1 MEDDREGNFE
11 FDCPDCG
18 THILGYLTKCPKC
31 GVEFVFEEVEE
42 TKCPRCG
49 KTVAIDAQT
58 CPACGKRFES
68 ELPQPILPPPMSESE
83 HEAARETPEQL
94 ELKRQFP
101 VLVAEVK
108 PLMELAKEYDIET
121 GECRRLI
128 DRAVKAGKAGD
139 RAAAVQCVKECN
151 VQVRQSIE
159 DRIGHDIEYLE
170 RLSLIARGMNTDPS
184 DINESVDRTK
194 QYLAIGDY
202 AGALKEAKNGR
213 KISEK
218 VTGKYLEASDMC
230 DSLDHL
236 IQNAERF
243 YIDTR
248 EAKRLLKE
256 AQEAGEH
263 GDWTMMGILAR
274 KGRGCLQEE
283 LPDVVNKEL
292 KKAKSQLIN
301 AKANGKDVT
310 TTVKVLKDA
319 GLAVKREQY
328 DEALEYLIE
337 FKSELRRL

>member
-1 MEDDREGNFE
+1 
-11 FDCPDCG
+11 
-18 THILGYLTKCPKC
+18 
-31 GVEFVFEEVEE
+31 VEFVFEEVEE

-49 KTVAIDAQT
+49 KNVANDAQT
-58 CPACGKRFES
+58 CPACGKRFETD
-68 ELPQPILPPPMSESE
+68 LTPPPTPTTEVSPTVQES
-83 HEAARETPEQL
+83 PEQL

-101 VLVAEVK
+101 ILVAEVK

-128 DRAVKAGKAGD
+128 DHAVKAGKAGD
-139 RAAAVQCVKECN
+139 RASAVQCVKECN
-151 VQVRQSIE
+151 VLVRQAIE
-159 DRIGHDIEYLE
+159 DRINHDIEYLE
-170 RLSLIARGMNTDPS
+170 RLSTIARGMNTDPTE
-184 DINESVDRTK
+184 INEAVERTK
-194 QYLAIGDY
+194 QFLAIGDY
-202 AGALKEAKNGR
+202 AGALKEARAGR

-218 VTGKYLEASDMC
+218 VTGKYLEASEMC
-230 DSLDHL
+230 DQLDAL

-274 KGRGCLQEE
+274 KGKECLQDQ
-283 LPDVVNKEL
+283 LPEVVNKEL

-310 TTVKVLKDA
+310 TPVKVLKDA

>member
-1 MEDDREGNFE
+1 MEEERENFE
-11 FDCPDCG
+11 FECPDCG

-49 KTVAIDAQT
+49 KNVASDAQT
-58 CPACGKRFES
+58 CPACGKRFETN
-68 ELPQPILPPPMSESE
+68 LTPPPTPVAEASPTVQES
-83 HEAARETPEQL
+83 PEQL

-101 VLVAEVK
+101 ILVAEVK

-128 DRAVKAGKAGD
+128 DHAVKAGKAGD
-139 RAAAVQCVKECN
+139 RASAVQCVKECN
-151 VQVRQSIE
+151 VLVRQAIE
-159 DRIGHDIEYLE
+159 DRINHDIEYLE
-170 RLSLIARGMNTDPS
+170 RLSNIARGMNTDPTE
-184 DINESVDRTK
+184 INEAVERTK
-194 QYLAIGDY
+194 QFLAIGDY
-202 AGALKEAKNGR
+202 AGALKEARAGR

-218 VTGKYLEASDMC
+218 VTGKYLEASEMC
-230 DSLDHL
+230 DQLDVL

-274 KGRGCLQEE
+274 KGKECLQEQ
-283 LPDVVNKEL
+283 LPEVVNKEL

-310 TTVKVLKDA
+310 TPVKVLKDA

>member
-1 MEDDREGNFE
+1 MEEERENFE
-11 FDCPDCG
+11 FECPDCG

-42 TKCPRCG
+42 SKCPRCG
-49 KTVAIDAQT
+49 KNVASDAQT
-58 CPACGKRFES
+58 CPACGKRFETN
-68 ELPQPILPPPMSESE
+68 LTPPPTPVAETSPTAQES
-83 HEAARETPEQL
+83 PEQL

-101 VLVAEVK
+101 ILVAEVK

-128 DRAVKAGKAGD
+128 DHAVKAGKAGD
-139 RAAAVQCVKECN
+139 RASAVQCVKECN
-151 VQVRQSIE
+151 VLVRQAIE
-159 DRIGHDIEYLE
+159 DRINHDIEYLE
-170 RLSLIARGMNTDPS
+170 RLSNIARGMNTDPTE
-184 DINESVDRTK
+184 INEAVERTK
-194 QYLAIGDY
+194 QFLAVGDY
-202 AGALKEAKNGR
+202 AGALKEARAGR

-218 VTGKYLEASDMC
+218 VTGKYLEASEMC
-230 DSLDHL
+230 DQLDVL
-236 IQNAERF
+236 IQNSERF

-256 AQEAGEH
+256 AREAGEH

-274 KGRGCLQEE
+274 KGKECLQEQ
-283 LPDVVNKEL
+283 LPEVVNKEL

-301 AKANGKDVT
+301 AKANGKDVNT
-310 TTVKVLKDA
+310 PVKVLKDA

>member
-1 MEDDREGNFE
+1 MEEERENFE
-11 FDCPDCG
+11 FECPDCG

-49 KTVAIDAQT
+49 KNVASDAQT
-58 CPACGKRFES
+58 CPACGKRFETD
-68 ELPQPILPPPMSESE
+68 LTPPPTSVAETSPMVQES
-83 HEAARETPEQL
+83 PEQL

-101 VLVAEVK
+101 ILVAEVK

-128 DRAVKAGKAGD
+128 DHAVKAGKAGD
-139 RAAAVQCVKECN
+139 RASAVQCVKECN
-151 VQVRQSIE
+151 VLVRQAIE
-159 DRIGHDIEYLE
+159 DRINHDIEYLE
-170 RLSLIARGMNTDPS
+170 RLSTIARGMNTDPAE
-184 DINESVDRTK
+184 INESVERTK
-194 QYLAIGDY
+194 QFLAVGDY
-202 AGALKEAKNGR
+202 AGALKEARAGR

-218 VTGKYLEASDMC
+218 VTGKYLEASEMC
-230 DSLDHL
+230 DQLDAL

-256 AQEAGEH
+256 AQESGEH

-274 KGRGCLQEE
+274 KGKECLQEQ
-283 LPDVVNKEL
+283 LPEVVNKEL

-310 TTVKVLKDA
+310 TPVKVLKDA

>member
-1 MEDDREGNFE
+1 MEEERENFE
-11 FDCPDCG
+11 FECPDCG

-49 KTVAIDAQT
+49 KNVASDAQT
-58 CPACGKRFES
+58 CPACGKRFETD
-68 ELPQPILPPPMSESE
+68 LTPPPTPVAETSPMDQ
-83 HEAARETPEQL
+83 ETPEQL

-101 VLVAEVK
+101 ILVAEVK

-128 DRAVKAGKAGD
+128 DHAVKAGKAGD
-139 RAAAVQCVKECN
+139 RASAVQCVKECN
-151 VQVRQSIE
+151 VLVRQAIE
-159 DRIGHDIEYLE
+159 DRINHDIEYLE
-170 RLSLIARGMNTDPS
+170 RLSTIARGMNTDPTE
-184 DINESVDRTK
+184 INESVERTK
-194 QYLAIGDY
+194 QFLTIGDY
-202 AGALKEAKNGR
+202 AGALKEARAGR

-218 VTGKYLEASDMC
+218 VTGKYLEASEMC
-230 DSLDHL
+230 DQLDAL

-256 AQEAGEH
+256 AQESGEH

-274 KGRGCLQEE
+274 KGKECLQDQ
-283 LPDVVNKEL
+283 LPEVVNKEL

-310 TTVKVLKDA
+310 TPVKVLKDA

>member
-1 MEDDREGNFE
+1 MDEEREVNFE

-49 KTVAIDAQT
+49 KNVAIDAQT

-68 ELPQPILPPPMSESE
+68 ELPPHATPPPFVESVSEVVK
-83 HEAARETPEQL
+83 ETPEQL

-101 VLVAEVK
+101 ILVAEVK

-121 GECRRLI
+121 GECRSLI

-139 RAAAVQCVKECN
+139 RAAAVQYVKECN
-151 VQVRQSIE
+151 VLVRQSIE

-170 RLSLIARGMNTDPS
+170 KLSVIARGMNTDPAE
-184 DINESVDRTK
+184 INESVERTK
-194 QYLAIGDY
+194 QFLAIGDY
-202 AGALKEAKNGR
+202 AGALKEARAGR

-230 DSLDHL
+230 DSLDGL

-248 EAKRLLKE
+248 ESKRLLKE

-274 KGRGCLQEE
+274 KGRECLQDQ
-283 LPDVVNKEL
+283 LPEVVNKEL

-310 TTVKVLKDA
+310 TPVKVLKDA

>member
-1 MEDDREGNFE
+1 
-11 FDCPDCG
+11 
-18 THILGYLTKCPKC
+18 
-31 GVEFVFEEVEE
+31 VEFVFEEVEE

-49 KTVAIDAQT
+49 KNVASDAQT
-58 CPACGKRFES
+58 CPACGKRFETD
-68 ELPQPILPPPMSESE
+68 LTPPPTPVAEASPTVQES
-83 HEAARETPEQL
+83 PEQL

-101 VLVAEVK
+101 ILVAEVK

-128 DRAVKAGKAGD
+128 DHAVKAGKAGD
-139 RAAAVQCVKECN
+139 RASAVQCVKECN
-151 VQVRQSIE
+151 VLVRQAIE
-159 DRIGHDIEYLE
+159 DRINHDIEYLE
-170 RLSLIARGMNTDPS
+170 RLSTIARGMNTDPTE
-184 DINESVDRTK
+184 INEAVERTK
-194 QYLAIGDY
+194 QFLAIGDY
-202 AGALKEAKNGR
+202 AGALKEARAGR

-218 VTGKYLEASDMC
+218 VTGKYLEASEMC
-230 DSLDHL
+230 DQLDAL

-274 KGRGCLQEE
+274 KGKECLQDQ
-283 LPDVVNKEL
+283 LPEVVNKEL

-310 TTVKVLKDA
+310 TPVKVLKDA

>member
-1 MEDDREGNFE
+1 MEEERENFE
-11 FDCPDCG
+11 FECPDCG

-49 KTVAIDAQT
+49 KNVANDAQT
-58 CPACGKRFES
+58 CPACGKRFETD
-68 ELPQPILPPPMSESE
+68 LTPPPTPVAEVSPMVQES
-83 HEAARETPEQL
+83 PEQL

-101 VLVAEVK
+101 ILVAEVK
-108 PLMELAKEYDIET
+108 PLMELAKEHDIET

-128 DRAVKAGKAGD
+128 DHAVKAGKAGD
-139 RAAAVQCVKECN
+139 RASAVQCVKECN
-151 VQVRQSIE
+151 VLVRQAIE
-159 DRIGHDIEYLE
+159 DRINHDIEYLE
-170 RLSLIARGMNTDPS
+170 RLSNIARGMNTDPTE
-184 DINESVDRTK
+184 INEAVERTK
-194 QYLAIGDY
+194 QFLAIGDY
-202 AGALKEAKNGR
+202 AGALKEARTGR

-218 VTGKYLEASDMC
+218 VTGKYLEASEMC
-230 DSLDHL
+230 DQLDVL

-274 KGRGCLQEE
+274 KGKECLQEQ
-283 LPDVVNKEL
+283 LPEVVNKEL